1 MELRDDKKKSVEWI
15 NKNDRADVKEQS
27 LFQNEISFRKK
38 TLFPMT
44 VYSYSLQGCRKFDV
58 SQLC

>member
-1 MELRDDKKKSVEWI
+1 MELRDDKKNSVEWI
-15 NKNDRADVKEQS
+15 NKNDRAEQS
-27 LFQNEISFRKK
+27 LLQNEISFRKK
-38 TLFPMT
+38 ALFPMT